1 MFASVQ
7 FSFPVG
13 FITSDALSHTILLFK
28 SYNGNRLS
36 VHAHVFLK
44 TQFYVYGKK
53 TSYFLFNK
61 IFLLGTI
68 TFVLT
73 SESPRSC
80 LCSSF
85 EFNSIGKRSPSVVVT
100 L

>member
-28 SYNGNRLS
+28 SYNGTRLS
-36 VHAHVFLK
+36 VYAHVFLK

-53 TSYFLFNK
+53 NSYFLFNK
-61 IFLLGTI
+61 IFMLGTI

-85 EFNSIGKRSPSVVVT
+85 KFNSIGERSPSVVVT

>member
-1 MFASVQ
+1 MLASVQ

-28 SYNGNRLS
+28 SYNGNRSS

-44 TQFYVYGKK
+44 HNFMFTVKK
-53 TSYFLFNK
+53 NSYFLFNK

-85 EFNSIGKRSPSVVVT
+85 KFNSIGKRSSSVVVT
-100 L
+100 V

>member
-13 FITSDALSHTILLFK
+13 FITRDALSHTILLFK
-28 SYNGNRLS
+28 SYNGNRSS

-44 TQFYVYGKK
+44 HNFMFTVKK
-53 TSYFLFNK
+53 KQLLFVQQNFLARHHHICSYLRISK
-61 IFLLGTI
+61 
-68 TFVLT
+68 V
-73 SESPRSC
+73 

-85 EFNSIGKRSPSVVVT
+85 KFNSIGKRSSSVVVT
-100 L
+100 V

>member
-13 FITSDALSHTILLFK
+13 FITRDALSHTILLFK

-44 TQFYVYGKK
+44 TQFYVHGKK
-53 TSYFLFNK
+53 KTV
-61 IFLLGTI
+61 
-68 TFVLT
+68 TF
-73 SESPRSC
+73 
-80 LCSSF
+80 CST
-85 EFNSIGKRSPSVVVT
+85 N
-100 L
+100 